1 MAQPADQQQL
11 HPSKSSMLAFA
22 VDRMIDNSETDFDL
36 YLEIGDELSLYAP
49 APYHWL
55 KDELGRLLAGGH
67 ISLYHFTAD
76 LPKAETY
83 QLIHHKV
90 VIDESQPPAKRLL
103 DLTDAAAELTRIL
116 YHHPLTPT
124 VIGKVRDIAKAMV
137 ACVNEDPTCI
147 TALGNLAH
155 HDYYTYYHSAR
166 VCAYALA
173 MSMQMTQRD
182 GLHLTEI
189 ATGALLHDVGKSK
202 INLDVLN
209 KRGAFTPM
217 EWEEMKLHPVH
228 GDVLVADS
236 LLSVAPR
243 QIILHHHERL
253 DGSGYPHNLTDHEL
267 LEEVKIVSFADV
279 FDALTTNRPYQVSR
293 THFEALGFIRDKL
306 LKNMHKD
313 SYQALVA
320 LLSEPGKKIV

>member
-1 MAQPADQQQL
+1 MQ
-11 HPSKSSMLAFA
+11 AFA
-22 VDRMIDNSETDFDL
+22 VDQIIDNSDTDFDL
-36 YLEIGDELSLYAP
+36 YLELGDELSLYAP

-67 ISLYHFTAD
+67 MNLYHFTAD
-76 LPKAETY
+76 LQKAATY
-83 QLIHHKV
+83 QLVHHKV

-103 DLTDAAAELTRIL
+103 DLSDAAAELTRIL
-116 YHHPLTPT
+116 YNHPLTPS
-124 VIGKVRDIAKAMV
+124 VMSKVRDIAKAMV
-137 ACVNEDPTCI
+137 SCVNEDPTCI
-147 TALGNLAH
+147 SALGNLAH

-173 MSMQMTQRD
+173 LSMQMSLQD

-189 ATGALLHDVGKSK
+189 ATGSLLHDVGKSK

-209 KRGAFTPM
+209 KRGAFTPK

-228 GDVLVADS
+228 GDALIADS
-236 LLSVAPR
+236 ALSVVPR

-267 LEEVKIVSFADV
+267 LDEVKIVAFADV

-293 THFEALGFIRDKL
+293 THFEALAFIRDKL
-306 LKNMHKD
+306 LKTMHKE
-313 SYQALVA
+313 SYSALVA
-320 LLSEPGKKIV
+320 LLAKPGKIIV